1 MKVREL
7 IEQLRAFHPDAEVT
21 LMTFN
26 VPGMPDGWWS
36 HHPIEQVESSGES
49 LYSCAIVAQS

>member
-21 LMTFN
+21 LTTFN
-26 VPGMPDGWWS
+26 VPGLGDGIWS
-36 HHPIEQVESSGES
+36 DHPVEHVESSGES
-49 LYSCAIVAQS
+49 LYSCTIVAQS